1 MCVKLYSLES
11 LVFLYDLIFVFLLK
25 ELIDLKMV
33 QCERVVN
40 SESFCTFSHF
50 QHTKMF
56 LSSSF
61 YFLKFCVVKKNIEG
75 CVLGLFLWQTSWRQ
89 WTL

>member
-61 YFLKFCVVKKNIEG
+61 YFLKLCSEKKY
-75 CVLGLFLWQTSWRQ
+75 
-89 WTL
+89 